1 MGCCL
6 AEGCQGLLRI
16 TWGCKGLPR
25 VARGPRGFSWEAK
38 YQTYQTIPD
47 LTFILCTLNGNTDA
61 TSGYAL
67 HLSINATLINVCTNC
82 CSNVVTKSKQRNS
95 KGVYKVQITCSNVSG
110 NYNKFTTFIDTLKL
124 SNKGGNQHHLDC
136 SNDLC
141 SSNKMPLGLQRFYN
155 ESLL

>member
-1 MGCCL
+1 MPGVAEDYL
-6 AEGCQGLLRI
+6 GLQGVAEGCSGSPGFLVGGPVRD
-16 TWGCKGLPR
+16 LPNNSR
-25 VARGPRGFSWEAK
+25 SH
-38 YQTYQTIPD
+38 
-47 LTFILCTLNGNTDA
+47 FILCTLNGNNDA

-95 KGVYKVQITCSNVSG
+95 KGVYKVQMTCSNVFG

-124 SNKGGNQHHLDC
+124 GNKGSNQHHLDC